1 MAAKKLRIFLTEDH
15 QMVRD
20 GLRAIIREQADMEII
35 GEASDGQEAIDKAPK
50 LKPDV
55 ILMDVS
61 MPGTNGIQATQ
72 ILTKSIPGTRILAL
86 TAHEDVENMRQ
97 MLRAGAAG
105 YVLKRAAAAE
115 LIQAIR
121 TVVSGGLYLD
131 AALGSALFQ
140 EESRALNEKEVSGEG
155 NLSSRE
161 AEVLSLIARGYPNKE
176 IGSKLGISVK
186 TVETYKARMM
196 EKLGL
201 RSRTDIVRYAL
212 QHGLLDIT

>member
-1 MAAKKLRIFLTEDH
+1 MVAKKLRIFVTEDH
-15 QMVRD
+15 LIVRD

-35 GEASDGQEAIDKAPK
+35 GEASDGQEAIEKAPQ
-50 LKPDV
+50 LKPDI

-61 MPGTNGIQATQ
+61 MPGTSGVQATQ
-72 ILTKSIPGTRILAL
+72 MLSKSIPGAGILAL
-86 TAHEDVENMRQ
+86 TAHEDLECMRQ
-97 MLRAGAAG
+97 MLQAGAKG

-121 TVVSGGLYLD
+121 TVAAGGLYLD
-131 AALGSALFQ
+131 AGLGAALFQ
-140 EESRALNEKEVSGEG
+140 EGSQVPDVTAVSGEG
-155 NLSSRE
+155 SLSLRE
-161 AEVLSLIARGYPNKE
+161 AEVLRLMAQGYSNKE
-176 IGSKLGISVK
+176 IGAKLRISIK

-201 RSRTDIVRYAL
+201 RSRSDVVRYAF